1 MPRIA
6 WHLLLI
12 LLPVVA
18 VFAILP
24 GLYSNHLM
32 LFNFII
38 FMTLAQGINVIYG
51 FTGYLPFGY
60 VGFFGAGAYGFSLM
74 VIHLHAPPLI
84 ALPVG
89 AAAAIVLA
97 LLLTP
102 LFRLSGAYFSI
113 ANLAAALAVLQVV
126 SNPNLE
132 EITKGPYGISLSGV
146 FDPALSYATALAV
159 LAATLALVIYLRN
172 SHFGMALKAIREDPI
187 SAGMAGINVVRE
199 RVIAWLL
206 SALIA
211 GLAGGVFAWYVSVFY
226 PETVFS
232 VEFTIF
238 AIVFALFGGN
248 ATVIGPILGVVIL
261 YGIYNAVGI
270 STPQYFQ
277 LALRLV
283 DHGPGDVPAQ
293 RAGVVVAA
301 MGHRCPLTP
310 AAPRRRRSGEALRRV
325 PRARRSQLQGRCRR
339 NSRPCRTER
348 LRQDH
353 VHQRHLRALPAGRR
367 HGSFRRTL
375 DRRLAVAPARARG
388 HQPYLPGAEAVPHAD
403 RARERRDR
411 EDLRRQ
417 PRRGQVSRRSC
428 PRSILPASPVTP
440 RASSTPRSR
449 RCSIS
454 RGRSRPVRGSC

>member
-1 MPRIA
+1 MLR
-6 WHLLLI
+6 HFLLI

-24 GLYSNHLM
+24 GLYSNHLL
-32 LFNFII
+32 LFNFMI
-38 FMTLAQGINVIYG
+38 FMTLAQGINIIYG

-74 VIHLHAPPLI
+74 VIHLQAPPLF

-89 AAAAIVLA
+89 AAAAIILA
-97 LLLTP
+97 LFLTP

-132 EITKGPYGISLSGV
+132 AITKGPYGISLSGV
-146 FDPALSYATALAV
+146 FDPTLAYATALAI
-159 LAATLALVIYLRN
+159 LALTLALVIYLRN

-206 SALIA
+206 SALVA

-248 ATVIGPILGVVIL
+248 ATIVGPILGVAIL

-277 LALRLV
+277 LLYGALIMGLV
-283 DHGPGDVPAQ
+283 LFLPNGVVSLLQRWGVDVP
-293 RAGVVVAA
+293 
-301 MGHRCPLTP
+301 
-310 AAPRRRRSGEALRRV
+310 
-325 PRARRSQLQGRCRR
+325 
-339 NSRPCRTER
+339 
-348 LRQDH
+348 
-353 VHQRHLRALPAGRR
+353 
-367 HGSFRRTL
+367 
-375 DRRLAVAPARARG
+375 
-388 HQPYLPGAEAVPHAD
+388 
-403 RARERRDR
+403 
-411 EDLRRQ
+411 
-417 PRRGQVSRRSC
+417 
-428 PRSILPASPVTP
+428 
-440 RASSTPRSR
+440 
-449 RCSIS
+449 
-454 RGRSRPVRGSC
+454 

>member
-1 MPRIA
+1 MPKFVR
-6 WHLLLI
+6 HLLLI
-12 LLPVVA
+12 LVPVVA
-18 VFAILP
+18 IFAILP
-24 GLYSNHLM
+24 GVYSNHLL

-38 FMTLAQGINVIYG
+38 FMTLAQGLNVIYG

-60 VGFFGAGAYGFSLM
+60 VGFFGAGAYGFSLTVM
-74 VIHLHAPPLI
+74 HLQAPPLA
-84 ALPVG
+84 ALAVA

-113 ANLAAALAVLQVV
+113 ANLAAALALLQVV

-132 EITKGPYGISLSGV
+132 EITKGPYGVSLSGV
-146 FDPALSYATALAV
+146 FDPTLSYATALAI

-238 AIVFALFGGN
+238 AIVFVLFGGS
-248 ATVIGPILGVVIL
+248 ATVTGPILGAVIL

-277 LALRLV
+277 LIYGLLIMGLV
-283 DHGPGDVPAQ
+283 MFLPNGLVSLLQRWGIDVP
-293 RAGVVVAA
+293 
-301 MGHRCPLTP
+301 
-310 AAPRRRRSGEALRRV
+310 
-325 PRARRSQLQGRCRR
+325 
-339 NSRPCRTER
+339 
-348 LRQDH
+348 
-353 VHQRHLRALPAGRR
+353 
-367 HGSFRRTL
+367 
-375 DRRLAVAPARARG
+375 
-388 HQPYLPGAEAVPHAD
+388 
-403 RARERRDR
+403 
-411 EDLRRQ
+411 
-417 PRRGQVSRRSC
+417 
-428 PRSILPASPVTP
+428 
-440 RASSTPRSR
+440 
-449 RCSIS
+449 
-454 RGRSRPVRGSC
+454 